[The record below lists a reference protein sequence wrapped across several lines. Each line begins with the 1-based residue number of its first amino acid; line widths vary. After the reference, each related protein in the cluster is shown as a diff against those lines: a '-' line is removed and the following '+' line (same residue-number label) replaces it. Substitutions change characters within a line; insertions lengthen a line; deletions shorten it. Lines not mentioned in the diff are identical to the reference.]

1 MKKISKKQPTPLIAL
16 FGFKPGTAIPGVTN
30 VDTSVRVDLDWMKLH
45 FGRDEQKQEFVCAT
59 AGKHSF
65 LLCTTPPEGGR
76 RRKPANKTGW
86 VYLVNSLPTEML
98 PPWAISRELVYAGF
112 KVTSG
117 RDGAGSAYATGREF
131 VAVEMPGHQRT
142 LLFRNPASGC
152 TDAWTPRRAFGLTET
167 MELHPGETA
176 LALESRITGVESIGD
191 SELDALLKELG

>member
-1 MKKISKKQPTPLIAL
+1 MARERPQQTQQYVIPNYITWIYMKKISKKQPTPLIAL

-117 RDGAGSAYATGREF
+117 RDGVDFHAKLTPLF
-131 VAVEMPGHQRT
+131 HPKLTPLIAV
-142 LLFRNPASGC
+142 
-152 TDAWTPRRAFGLTET
+152 
-167 MELHPGETA
+167 
-176 LALESRITGVESIGD
+176 
-191 SELDALLKELG
+191 